1 MVRWSG
7 VMGVWQKRSSV
18 VCVHYGIEKGGN
30 VVFFSSLSLS
40 LLFFSFFFYYVHAS
54 PSLPPSL
61 LQVLYHHIHSVERQ
75 SLTTKGYP
83 LVIETKTFRQLC
95 MIIPRESDC
104 HDIMET
110 ITSFSQPG

>member
-18 VCVHYGIEKGGN
+18 VWDREGRECG
-30 VVFFSSLSLS
+30 VFLLPFSLSPFLFSSTMSMPLP
-40 LLFFSFFFYYVHAS
+40 

>member
-1 MVRWSG
+1 MW
-7 VMGVWQKRSSV
+7 
-18 VCVHYGIEKGGN
+18 C
-30 VVFFSSLSLS
+30 FSPPFLSLS
-40 LLFFSFFFYYVHAS
+40 FSFLFS
-54 PSLPPSL
+54 STMSMPLPPSL